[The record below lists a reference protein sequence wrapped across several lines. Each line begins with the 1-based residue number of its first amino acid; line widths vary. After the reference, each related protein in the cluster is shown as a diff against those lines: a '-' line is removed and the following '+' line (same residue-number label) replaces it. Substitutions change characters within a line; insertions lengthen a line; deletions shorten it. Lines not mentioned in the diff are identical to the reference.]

1 MDKLYNAIK
10 ILQYLKYRGKLTSK
24 ELAGIVGVGERQV
37 RNIINELE
45 SADGIFIE
53 RTRGRYG
60 GYKLIS
66 TSFLCDFGIDK
77 KELMALETGKNF
89 LKENLGY
96 YLEKEYELALE
107 KIKATMKTISNQPQ
121 INYYAKAT
129 NSKFDKERDIV
140 LEIQK
145 AIFNKRKIRIQYF
158 SVGRRESS
166 KRIVHP
172 YMVYNYQGF
181 LYLVAYCENNKEF
194 RDFKLIRI
202 EDICTLN
209 EEFISV
215 KFDFDKFIGS
225 SFGIFK
231 DNQINVKLKIKYPHS
246 VYVKESVYIQEQQIE
261 DLENGDIIF
270 QAVMQGKPEIMSWIK
285 SMGADVEILEPIELR
300 EELIREIKK
309 IQNIYL

>member
-1 MDKLYNAIK
+1 
-10 ILQYLKYRGKLTSK
+10 
-24 ELAGIVGVGERQV
+24 
-37 RNIINELE
+37 
-45 SADGIFIE
+45 
-53 RTRGRYG
+53 
-60 GYKLIS
+60 
-66 TSFLCDFGIDK
+66 
-77 KELMALETGKNF
+77 
-89 LKENLGY
+89 
-96 YLEKEYELALE
+96 
-107 KIKATMKTISNQPQ
+107 
-121 INYYAKAT
+121 
-129 NSKFDKERDIV
+129 
-140 LEIQK
+140 
-145 AIFNKRKIRIQYF
+145 
-158 SVGRRESS
+158 
-166 KRIVHP
+166 
-172 YMVYNYQGF
+172 MVYNYQGF